1 MARGYEPMKPIEHFA
16 FMYKAKIEPTGK
28 NCAKLDVLQ
37 GMSYSMQP
45 QSMMDL
51 EFTSEPEIGIT
62 MSTSDFNKFMNGYEN
77 YIDLMYAIKDP
88 IVHDMFSKLMMYI
101 KLQK

>member
-1 MARGYEPMKPIEHFA
+1 MKPIEHFA

-37 GMSYSMQP
+37 GIGYSAGP
-45 QSMMDL
+45 QSMQDIQ
-51 EFTSEPEIGIT
+51 FTSEPEIGIT
-62 MSTSDFNKFMNGYEN
+62 MSTTDFNKFMNGYEN

>member
-1 MARGYEPMKPIEHFA
+1 MKPIEHFA